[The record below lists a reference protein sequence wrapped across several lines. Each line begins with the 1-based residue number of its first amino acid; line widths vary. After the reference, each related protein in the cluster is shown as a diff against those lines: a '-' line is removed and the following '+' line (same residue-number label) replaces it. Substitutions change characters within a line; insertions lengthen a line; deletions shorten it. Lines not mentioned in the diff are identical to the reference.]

1 MTDSKKPMS
10 LSEQL
15 KIQQM
20 YSNNI
25 KNTKTERQLVE
36 DELVLTKRQLD
47 QATKKPIIK
56 NDKS

>member
-1 MTDSKKPMS
+1 MTEPKKPMS

-56 NDKS
+56 NDKP